1 MTSNV
6 NSTTATSSHLYGAS
20 PLSSLYSFITPFNY
34 LLFLTASLLLF
45 LGYLILPRGIKA
57 HYFGAGRRRRYRRQR
72 TMSSGGGR
80 SYSNGSVMNQGWKQK
95 QLQQTSSQLPSE
107 DLLDN
112 IYAHSHSYAPT
123 LSSPSEIT
131 TPTSYGYDVKSEIMS
146 SQVSAMHENV
156 AWSRNDD
163 VSNNSDYKYVEQQTK
178 KQQQQLRL
186 SLPEELKMMLMHP
199 PGVKFIAHGTK
210 CKPRFVWITL
220 HVSPPQSSQSS
231 SSEYHNCLTWRAEL
245 KNNKVGN
252 LRKIQL
258 HEILGIELGKRS
270 MALQK
275 LQTNRQ
281 VKESDC
287 FSLLTQS
294 GSLDIE
300 CISFNTA
307 IKEVNAIRQDNVV
320 ANAEEVR
327 AAFITCLALTLM
339 SPSSKGSNTHHP
351 PTTATIAAPSL
362 QSQLER
368 LRKSCSNSSNVPST
382 VEDQRTIYSGIMSAE
397 ISTVSF

>member
-1 MTSNV
+1 MTSNA
-6 NSTTATSSHLYGAS
+6 NSTATTSSHLYYGAS

-57 HYFGAGRRRRYRRQR
+57 LYFGAGRRRRYRRQR
-72 TMSSGGGR
+72 TMSSGFGR

-95 QLQQTSSQLPSE
+95 QLQQKSSQLPSE

-146 SQVSAMHENV
+146 SQVSALQEHV
-156 AWSRNDD
+156 AWSRNDY
-163 VSNNSDYKYVEQQTK
+163 VSNIRNSDYKYVEQQTK

-220 HVSPPQSSQSS
+220 HVSLPQSS

-245 KNNKVGN
+245 KNNKMGN

-307 IKEVNAIRQDNVV
+307 VNEVNSSLQDNVI
-320 ANAEEVR
+320 ATAEEVR

>member
-1 MTSNV
+1 MTSNA
-6 NSTTATSSHLYGAS
+6 NSTTATSSHLYYGAS

-34 LLFLTASLLLF
+34 LLFLTSSLLLF

-57 HYFGAGRRRRYRRQR
+57 QYFGAGRRRRYRRQR
-72 TMSSGGGR
+72 TMSSGFGR

-95 QLQQTSSQLPSE
+95 QLQQKNSQLPSE

-146 SQVSAMHENV
+146 SQVSALQEHV

-220 HVSPPQSSQSS
+220 HVSLPQSS

-245 KNNKVGN
+245 KNNKMGN

-307 IKEVNAIRQDNVV
+307 VNEVNSSLQDNVI
-320 ANAEEVR
+320 ATAEEVR

>member
-1 MTSNV
+1 MTSNA
-6 NSTTATSSHLYGAS
+6 NSTTASSHLYGAS
-20 PLSSLYSFITPFNY
+20 QLSSLYSFITPFNY
-34 LLFLTASLLLF
+34 LLFLTSSLLLF

-57 HYFGAGRRRRYRRQR
+57 QYFGAGRRRRYRRQR
-72 TMSSGGGR
+72 TMSSGFGR

-95 QLQQTSSQLPSE
+95 QLQQKNSQLPSE

-146 SQVSAMHENV
+146 SQVSALQEHV

-220 HVSPPQSSQSS
+220 HVSLPQSS

-245 KNNKVGN
+245 KNNKMGN

-307 IKEVNAIRQDNVV
+307 VNEVNSSLQDNVI
-320 ANAEEVR
+320 ATAEEVR

-368 LRKSCSNSSNVPST
+368 LRKSCRTSSNVPST